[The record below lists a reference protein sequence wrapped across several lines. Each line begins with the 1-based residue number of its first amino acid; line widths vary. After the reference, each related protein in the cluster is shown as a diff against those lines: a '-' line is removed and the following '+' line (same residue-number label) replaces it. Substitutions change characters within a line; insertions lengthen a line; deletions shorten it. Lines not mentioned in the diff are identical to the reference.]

1 MSQPERIVI
10 LENKSLASAAALV
23 AAVVLGGLVLF
34 QLALALG
41 VPWGEASYGGAEATL
56 PTHLRATSLAA
67 VVFWSLVIFIVLRRG
82 GHQVWSPFPV
92 AWLPVAAWALV
103 GLMVIACVVN
113 ALTPSAIERAIWLPV
128 SVTLLVTLVTVQVT
142 ADH

>member
-1 MSQPERIVI
+1 MMHT
-10 LENKSLASAAALV
+10 KSLASTAPVV

-41 VPWGEASYGGAEATL
+41 VPWGKASYGGAEATL
-56 PTHLRATSLAA
+56 PTHLRAASLGA
-67 VVFWSLVIFIVLRRG
+67 VVFWSLGILVVLRRG
-82 GHQVWSPFPV
+82 GHRVWSPLPV
-92 AWLPVAAWALV
+92 AWLPVAMWLLV
-103 GLMVIACVVN
+103 GLMVVACVVN

-128 SVTLLVTLVTVQVT
+128 SVALLATLITVQVT

>member
-1 MSQPERIVI
+1 MI
-10 LENKSLASAAALV
+10 ENKSLASAAALV

-82 GHQVWSPFPV
+82 GHQVWSPLPV

-103 GLMVIACVVN
+103 GLMVIACVLN